1 MGMEEVDNILE
12 AIENHMR
19 REILKRLAE
28 GRQYALQIAKEL
40 RTSQQAVIKHLSV
53 LQEKNIIK
61 FAGEERSERGAPRK
75 IYEVSK
81 SFSLFIDI
89 GPRIFN
95 IREYDLDNYYCEDM
109 LKEFEGM
116 DHGEILERIEN
127 EMREL
132 EARRVKLLKLK
143 ERILKELIDSQELES
158 F

>member
-1 MGMEEVDNILE
+1 MSMEEIDDILE

-19 REILKRLAE
+19 REILKRLVE
-28 GRQYALQIAKEL
+28 GRQYAFQIAREL

-75 IYEVSK
+75 FYEVSK
-81 SFSLFIDI
+81 KFSLFIDM

-95 IREYDLDNYYCEDM
+95 IREYDLDDYCYEDI
-109 LKEFEGM
+109 LEKFKGM
-116 DHGEILERIEN
+116 DYGEILENIEN
-127 EMREL
+127 EMKDL
-132 EARRVKLLKLK
+132 EIRRVKLLKLK
-143 ERILKELIDSQELES
+143 ERILRELIDNQQ

>member
-1 MGMEEVDNILE
+1 MSMEEIDDILE

-28 GRQYALQIAKEL
+28 GRQYALQIAREL

-75 IYEVSK
+75 FYEVSK
-81 SFSLFIDI
+81 KFSLFIDM

-95 IREYDLDNYYCEDM
+95 IREYDLDDYCYEDI
-109 LKEFEGM
+109 LEKFKGM
-116 DHGEILERIEN
+116 DYGEILENIES
-127 EMREL
+127 EMKDL
-132 EARRVKLLKLK
+132 EIRRVKLLKLK
-143 ERILKELIDSQELES
+143 ERILRELIDNQQ

>member
-1 MGMEEVDNILE
+1 MEEIDDILE

-28 GRQYALQIAKEL
+28 GRQYALQIAREL

-75 IYEVSK
+75 FYEVSK
-81 SFSLFIDI
+81 KFSLFIDM

-95 IREYDLDNYYCEDM
+95 IREYDLDDYCYEDI
-109 LKEFEGM
+109 LEKFKGM
-116 DHGEILERIEN
+116 DYGEILENIES
-127 EMREL
+127 EMKDL
-132 EARRVKLLKLK
+132 EIRRVKLLKLK
-143 ERILKELIDSQELES
+143 ERILRELIDNQQ